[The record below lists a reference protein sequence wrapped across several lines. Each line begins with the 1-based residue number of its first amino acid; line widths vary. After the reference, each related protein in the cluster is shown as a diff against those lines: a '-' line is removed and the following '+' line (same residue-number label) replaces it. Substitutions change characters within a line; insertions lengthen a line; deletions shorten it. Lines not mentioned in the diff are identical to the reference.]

1 VLLCTALATAVGLG
15 SAAAADAADEFACEP
30 DGWPAPALPPTQH
43 AEADATAA
51 HILARLS
58 LEEKVAQMIQADIAS
73 ITPGELAQYK
83 LGSILAGGNAAPG
96 GNVRSTP
103 RAWLDM
109 VTAYRNAGRAA
120 PRAAGPAGTSEAAP
134 PVPIL
139 FGIDAVHGNAKIIGA
154 TIFPHNVALGAA
166 GDAELVRRIGAATA
180 EEVGTIGVN
189 WTFAPTV
196 AVARDVR
203 WGRAYESY
211 SEDPTLVAR
220 FAAAMVSGLQGN
232 VDAPGF
238 PAPGAT
244 LSSVK
249 HFLGDGGTEG
259 GRDQGENEAPLAI
272 LRDVHA
278 RGYESAIGAG
288 AMIVMASYNSWRG
301 VKLHADHC
309 LLTRVLR
316 ERLGFSGFVV
326 GDWNAH
332 EQIPGCTKWNCPTA
346 GIDMLMA
353 PDGWKGLYESTLS
366 AVRAGVIPEARIDDA
381 VSRILRVKAIAGL
394 FDPDARRQTGVAAH
408 FELLGSARHRQL
420 ARDAVRR
427 SLVLLK
433 NAHGSLPL
441 DPRGRYVVVGA
452 AADDIRT
459 QAGGWTIDW
468 QGDHN
473 TNADFPGATSIYAG
487 IAAAVRAAGGE
498 AHLDT
503 DGSARIDPE
512 HKPTA
517 ALFVYG
523 EGPYAEFEGDRE
535 TLEFQPQDREQLA
548 RMRRLHAAGIPV
560 ISIFL
565 SGRPLWV
572 NPQLNASDA
581 FVAAWLP
588 GSEAEGVADVLF
600 RAADGSMPYDFAGT
614 LAFSWPA
621 TALPVRFSASGAAT
635 GALFARGYGLHYGA
649 QDSARGDET
658 SAQGARADARLSED
672 PGVKAPEGEL
682 LRGAHVLAPW
692 SVFVSD
698 SSAEVRLTTAN
709 QESPAAVLEVRK
721 TRLHGTGALLATWQ
735 PGRSAVL
742 RFSGRPAD
750 LRDRSAAGARLVFR
764 VRVLE
769 SPTGTVRLGM
779 RCAPPYVRDGQPNA
793 SDAAAADCGVKGG
806 AMRDVT
812 ASLRALP
819 VGVARTFTL
828 PLACLSAAGAD
839 LADVEAPFA
848 IETSGRL
855 RLALDAVSLAPSPAP
870 ESVKSAVRVKQT
882 TSACEDAP

>member
-1 VLLCTALATAVGLG
+1 MLLCLVLGTGIGLAR
-15 SAAAADAADEFACEP
+15 AAPPDRADALACEP
-30 DGWPAPALPPTQH
+30 DSWPVAAVPATAH

-51 HILARLS
+51 RILARMS

-73 ITPGELAQYK
+73 ITPAELTQYK

-103 RAWLDM
+103 QAWLDM
-109 VTAYRNAGRAA
+109 VTAYRDAGRAVTREA
-120 PRAAGPAGTSEAAP
+120 PA

-139 FGIDAVHGNAKIIGA
+139 FGIDAVHGNAKIVGA

-166 GDAELVRRIGAATA
+166 GDSELVRRIGAATA

-203 WGRAYESY
+203 WGRSYESY
-211 SEDPTLVAR
+211 SENPEVVAR
-220 FAAAMVSGLQGN
+220 FAAAMVGGLQGS

-249 HFLGDGGTEG
+249 HFLGDGGTAD
-259 GRDQGENEAPLAI
+259 GRDQGENDAPLAL

-278 RGYESAIGAG
+278 RGYETAIGAG
-288 AMIVMASYNSWRG
+288 ALIVMASYNSWRG
-301 VKLHADHC
+301 VKLHANDC
-309 LLTRVLR
+309 LLTRVLK
-316 ERLGFSGFVV
+316 ERLGFGGFVV

-346 GIDMLMA
+346 VLAGIDMLMA
-353 PDGWKGLYESTLS
+353 PDGWKGLYESTL
-366 AVRAGVIPEARIDDA
+366 AEVRAGVIPEARIDAA
-381 VSRILRVKAIAGL
+381 VTRILRVKAIAGL
-394 FDPDARRQTGVAAH
+394 FDPDARRQAGVAGH
-408 FELLGSARHRQL
+408 FDLLGSDAHRRL
-420 ARDAVRR
+420 AREAVRR

-433 NAHGSLPL
+433 NAHGTLPL
-441 DPRGRYVVVGA
+441 EPQGRYLVVGR
-452 AADDIRT
+452 AADDIGS

-498 AHLDT
+498 TVFDA
-503 DGSARIDPE
+503 DGSATIDPA

-535 TLEFQPQDREQLA
+535 TLDFQARDRKQLA
-548 RMRRLHAAGIPV
+548 QMRRLRAGGIPV

-572 NPQLNASDA
+572 NPELNASDA

-600 RAADGSMPYDFAGT
+600 RAADHSVPYDFAGT

-621 TALPVRFSASGAAT
+621 TALPVRFLPEGVVT

-649 QDSARGDET
+649 DLGGQR
-658 SAQGARADARLSED
+658 QGEKENAALLAED
-672 PGVKAPEGEL
+672 PGVVAPHGEL
-682 LRGAHVLAPW
+682 LRGAHVVAPW

-698 SSAEVRLTTAN
+698 PLAEVRLTTA
-709 QESPAAVLEVRK
+709 QQVSPAAALTVRK
-721 TRLHGTGALLATWQ
+721 TRVHGTRALLATWRAGQ
-735 PGRSAVL
+735 SAML

-750 LRDRSAAGARLVFR
+750 LRDQRTAGARLMFR

-769 SPTGTVRLGM
+769 APTGTVRVGL
-779 RCAPPYVRDGQPNA
+779 RCAPPYARDGHPNGSDGHPYA
-793 SDAAAADCGVKGG
+793 TDAAAGDCGVRGG
-806 AMRDVT
+806 AVSDVT
-812 ASLRALP
+812 ARLRALRP
-819 VGVARTFTL
+819 GVRKTFTL
-828 PLACLSAAGAD
+828 ALACLSAAGAD
-839 LADVEAPFA
+839 LANVEAPFA

-855 RLALDAVSLAPSPAP
+855 KLALDAVTLTPSRGA
-870 ESVKSAVRVKQT
+870 R
-882 TSACEDAP
+882 SACETAP

>member
-1 VLLCTALATAVGLG
+1 LRLAASARLLVCLALGVWIGLARAAPPGVGDPL
-15 SAAAADAADEFACEP
+15 ACEP
-30 DGWPAPALPPTQH
+30 DSWPAGALPVTPRG
-43 AEADATAA
+43 EADATAA
-51 HILARLS
+51 RILARMS

-73 ITPGELAQYK
+73 ITPAELEQYK

-103 RAWLDM
+103 QAWLDM
-109 VTAYRNAGRAA
+109 VTAYRDAGRA
-120 PRAAGPAGTSEAAP
+120 GTSAGHAS
-134 PVPIL
+134 VPIL
-139 FGIDAVHGNAKIIGA
+139 FGIDAVHGNAKVMGA

-166 GDAELVRRIGAATA
+166 GDSDLVRRIGAATA
-180 EEVGTIGVN
+180 EEVGAIGVN

-211 SEDPTLVAR
+211 SEDPDVVAR

-249 HFLGDGGTEG
+249 HFLGDGGTAG
-259 GRDQGENEAPLAI
+259 GRDQGENDAPLAI

-278 RGYESAIGAG
+278 RGYETAIGAG
-288 AMIVMASYNSWRG
+288 ALIVMASYNSWRG
-301 VKLHADHC
+301 VKLHANHC
-309 LLTRVLR
+309 LLTRALK
-316 ERLGFSGFVV
+316 ERLGFAGFVV

-332 EQIPGCTKWNCPTA
+332 EQIPGCTKWDCPAAVLA

-353 PDGWKGLYESTLS
+353 PDGWKGLYESTL
-366 AVRAGVIPEARIDDA
+366 AEVRAGVIPRERIDAA
-381 VSRILRVKAIAGL
+381 VLRILRVKAIAGL
-394 FDPDARRQTGVAAH
+394 FDPDARRQAGVAGH
-408 FELLGSARHRQL
+408 FDLLGSEAHRRL
-420 ARDAVRR
+420 AREAVRR

-433 NAHGSLPL
+433 NAHGVLPL
-441 DPRGRYVVVGA
+441 EPQGRYLVIGR
-452 AADDIRT
+452 AADDIGS

-473 TNADFPGATSIYAG
+473 SNADFPGATSIYAG

-498 AHLDT
+498 TLFDV
-503 DGSARIDPE
+503 DGSAPIDPA

-535 TLEFQPQDREQLA
+535 TLEFQPRDRKQLA
-548 RMRRLHAAGIPV
+548 HMRRLRAAGIPV
-560 ISIFL
+560 VSLFL

-572 NPQLNASDA
+572 NPELNASDA

-588 GSEAEGVADVLF
+588 GSEAEGIADVLF
-600 RAADGSMPYDFAGT
+600 RAADHSVPYDFAGS

-621 TALPVRFSASGAAT
+621 TALPVRFPAEGVVT
-635 GALFARGYGLHYGA
+635 GALFPRGYGLHYA
-649 QDSARGDET
+649 QDAARRAPVET
-658 SAQGARADARLSED
+658 RLAED
-672 PGVKAPEGEL
+672 PGISAPHGAL
-682 LRGAHVLAPW
+682 LRGEHVFAPW

-698 SSAEVRLTTAN
+698 PRAEVRLTTT
-709 QESPAAVLEVRK
+709 QQVSPGAALTVEK
-721 TRLHGTGALLATWQ
+721 TRVQGRKALLATWRAGQ
-735 PGRSAVL
+735 SAVL

-750 LRDRSAAGARLVFR
+750 LHAQRAAGLSLVFR
-764 VRVLE
+764 VQVLE
-769 SPTGTVRLGM
+769 PPTGTVSVGL
-779 RCAPPYVRDGQPNA
+779 RCAAPYTRDGQPDA
-793 SDAAAADCGVKGG
+793 SGAPAADCGVNGG
-806 AMRDVT
+806 AVRDVT
-812 ASLRALP
+812 ARLSALRTGAWQTL
-819 VGVARTFTL
+819 TL

-839 LADVEAPFA
+839 LDNVEAPFA

-855 RLALDAVSLAPSPAP
+855 KLALDAVSLAPSRGA
-870 ESVKSAVRVKQT
+870 E
-882 TSACEDAP
+882 SACETAP